1 MYLCT
6 LLLVSAPIFNWNP
19 SNLQPFMKVSS
30 QRISGEHC
38 TKSVLMQL
46 YAWHTWPCL
55 LFYRL
60 FSMYIEDSEDQ
71 REKQMKSAANCT
83 CTIFR
88 IHFRHCIFR
97 IHFRQCIKKTQGI
110 MKEQNGGMSSRLD
123 GGRRR
128 EMDKWSERNKNESHD
143 EWGCANTVTERKTDQ
158 HSALQKAEQCTKYIM
173 QSKLICKCALLLHSL
188 LSLC

>member
-1 MYLCT
+1 MHFVIGQCTHFQLESKQPATVYEGFFTAYIRRTLHKKRSDAVVCLTYL
-6 LLLVSAPIFNWNP
+6 A
-19 SNLQPFMKVSS
+19 
-30 QRISGEHC
+30 
-38 TKSVLMQL
+38 
-46 YAWHTWPCL
+46 
-55 LFYRL
+55 FYRL